1 MTGDKILPVNSHEL
15 QQKLIQ
21 NPFEDDE
28 DEEEEKDI
36 NNIEDCL
43 HISSCVYLCCLFV
56 VMIIIIFQSAN
67 N

>member
-21 NPFEDDE
+21 NPFE

-56 VMIIIIFQSAN
+56 VMIIITYQSAN